1 MNQPTLRVLMKP
13 SGPNGAGITV
23 LRMRDWLSG
32 ALEFQAIC
40 TKLGLLKMNNTGSD
54 LGGRALALGDLID
67 AHIRLFLRNATI
79 VFAVRCRFPDS
90 PAVKLYKAC
99 CVL

>member
-1 MNQPTLRVLMKP
+1 MHSGKRKTAPVVRRGLSRRPGGMDQPTLRVRMKP

-40 TKLGLLKMNNTGSD
+40 TKLGLLKMNN
-54 LGGRALALGDLID
+54 IWE
-67 AHIRLFLRNATI
+67 
-79 VFAVRCRFPDS
+79 
-90 PAVKLYKAC
+90 
-99 CVL
+99 